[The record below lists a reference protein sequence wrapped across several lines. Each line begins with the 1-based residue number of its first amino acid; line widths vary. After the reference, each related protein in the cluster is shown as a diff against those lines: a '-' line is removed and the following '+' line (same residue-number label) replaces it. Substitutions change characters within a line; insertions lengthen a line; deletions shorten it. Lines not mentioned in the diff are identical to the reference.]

1 MLIGKEV
8 THEYRGRGTVMAVE
22 NGHITVRFGTDY
34 DLDFPYPGNSAIC
47 CACGILTRRPSVR
60 LTRTSRKSAWR
71 GRKATGGSGEE
82 SKAWIC

>member
-34 DLDFPYPGNSAIC
+34 DLDFPYPGNSATC
-47 CACGILTRRPSVR
+47 CAAGV
-60 LTRTSRKSAWR
+60 
-71 GRKATGGSGEE
+71 
-82 SKAWIC
+82 